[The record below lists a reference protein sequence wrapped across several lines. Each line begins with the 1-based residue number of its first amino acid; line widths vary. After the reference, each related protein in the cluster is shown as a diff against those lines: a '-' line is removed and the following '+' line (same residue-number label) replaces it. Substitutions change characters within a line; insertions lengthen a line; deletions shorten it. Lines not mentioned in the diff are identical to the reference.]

1 VSRAEKGLRLL
12 PGASLA
18 QIDRHWPTASASPRL
33 STASVSISKRMI
45 RSWHNAISSN
55 SSQSIWT
62 GSVPECHHTYVSGYS
77 NTTVQPSDGFGAL
90 LRRFGAGRPNSRAAV
105 IKNDGVPGPIVIATE
120 PGKGPAVDSFAYATS
135 IPAHA
140 HKAIANISKRTG
152 NLGRLS
158 PSTSLDGLFV
168 NTISATNNPA
178 DKPEITTPSL
188 NGNTAALKR
197 FSVAMHLETYPK
209 LPSLH
214 RSVSES

>member
-105 IKNDGVPGPIVIATE
+105 IKNDGVPGPIVIATV
-120 PGKGPAVDSFAYATS
+120 PGKVQPWTRSHTLRAFLRMPIKQSQ
-135 IPAHA
+135 
-140 HKAIANISKRTG
+140 ISQRG
-152 NLGRLS
+152 
-158 PSTSLDGLFV
+158 
-168 NTISATNNPA
+168 
-178 DKPEITTPSL
+178 
-188 NGNTAALKR
+188 
-197 FSVAMHLETYPK
+197 LETWAA
-209 LPSLH
+209 SH
-214 RSVSES
+214 RARRLTDYLSTP